1 MTVSVNL
8 NKTRKILGV
17 NLKHVNSPHNRTIK
31 NILGNKINSK
41 KILGNK
47 MKTIFGVNLKHVKP
61 PHNRT
66 LKNILGNNINSKKIL
81 GNTLHT
87 TKRAVNEARR
97 QQLLKD
103 YQNNIKTRMS
113 SNNTLKKYILNKPKF
128 RHIYPEVNTVNNNIS
143 NFASQA
149 DKLKGLSNFAKNIM
163 SQNKIS
169 QGKNK
174 SFTLSK
180 GTNLLLK
187 TLSEGMMKQQMKK
200 HGVNN
205 FNNNNL

>member
-1 MTVSVNL
+1 MTVSINL

-17 NLKHVNSPHNRTIK
+17 NLKHVNSPHNRNIK

-47 MKTIFGVNLKHVKP
+47 MKTILGVNLKHVNS

-66 LKNILGNNINSKKIL
+66 LKNILGNKINSKKIL

-87 TKRAVNEARR
+87 TKKAVNEERL
-97 QQLLKD
+97 QQILKN

-128 RHIYPEVNTVNNNIS
+128 RHISPEVNAVNNN
-143 NFASQA
+143 
-149 DKLKGLSNFAKNIM
+149 LSNFAKNIM
-163 SQNKIS
+163 SQNKIP

-174 SFTLSK
+174 QFTLSK
-180 GTNLLLK
+180 GSNLLLK

>member
-1 MTVSVNL
+1 MTVSINL

-17 NLKHVNSPHNRTIK
+17 NLKHVNSPHNRNIK

-47 MKTIFGVNLKHVKP
+47 MKTILGVNLKHVKP
-61 PHNRT
+61 PNNRT
-66 LKNILGNNINSKKIL
+66 INKNLGNTYINSKKIL

-87 TKRAVNEARR
+87 TKSINTFKKSINEARR
-97 QQLLKD
+97 QQLLND

-113 SNNTLKKYILNKPKF
+113 SNNTFKKFILNKPKF
-128 RHIYPEVNTVNNNIS
+128 RHISPEVNTVNNN
-143 NFASQA
+143 
-149 DKLKGLSNFAKNIM
+149 LSNFAKNIM
-163 SQNKIS
+163 SQNKIP

-174 SFTLSK
+174 QFTLSK
-180 GTNLLLK
+180 GSNLLLK

>member
-143 NFASQA
+143 NFA
-149 DKLKGLSNFAKNIM
+149 KNIM